1 VSVSASPNRG
11 DGKSR
16 LREGDDSREDGSVD
30 AGRTL
35 ISPRSVAARVRD
47 DVDTDGTDDRTGPLA
62 RRKPLLRRV
71 MGAIYA
77 VAGVTHFLAPDS
89 FARAVPPELPR
100 PRALVYCSGIAE
112 IALGLGLQF
121 DRTRQASA
129 WGIVAL
135 LVAVFPANVYM
146 ATDDVAVDLV
156 PDRLAGVSRA
166 AAWARLPFQAVLVL
180 WAWWHALPESEP
192 EGDAEVETGAA
203 TEPAG

>member
-1 VSVSASPNRG
+1 MSSGVQIGEAACSKPVRRANR
-11 DGKSR
+11 
-16 LREGDDSREDGSVD
+16 RENGSVE
-30 AGRTL
+30 AGGTL
-35 ISPRSVAARVRD
+35 ISRPSVSARVRD
-47 DVDTDGTDDRTGPLA
+47 DVDADGTDDRTGPLA
-62 RRKPLLRRV
+62 RRKRRLRRV
-71 MGAIYA
+71 MGTIYA
-77 VAGVTHFLAPDS
+77 VAGMTHFLAPDS
-89 FARAVPPELPR
+89 FARAVPPEFPR

-112 IALGLGLQF
+112 LALGIGLQF
-121 DRTRQASA
+121 DRTRRASA

-146 ATDDVAVDLV
+146 ATADVAAEFV